1 MKRIYPIL
9 LIGLLSM
16 FFAEVFSGASTMWFL
31 DPWGIFLTFP
41 LYLFHVLFFLWI
53 ALEYEKTSI
62 QQLYLFGVIFALYE
76 AWITK
81 VLWAGYIDS
90 AGPGLGTF
98 FGIAIAEYSILVFF
112 WHPVMSFLVP
122 VLVFQVL
129 TGRVFSKHATI
140 LLKSRRS
147 LIFVAIAIVVLSSF
161 IANGNSFNIVTAN
174 ISVIGTLILIF
185 LARKVSVSSD
195 ITSLHLKKKHFWIV
209 TAYLLI
215 LYVVTFFILL
225 PERIPVTIAP
235 YILIILSY
243 VVIAAILVKSKPSY
257 DFVEP
262 LSEGFYSAKDVFYF
276 SVLLLLSVN
285 FACLLPSVSTALLT
299 ISYLFLMVSGPFLFL
314 KECLSIIRKSRH

>member
-31 DPWGIFLTFP
+31 SLPGIFLTFP

-53 ALEYEKTSI
+53 AVEYRKTDI
-62 QQLYLFGVIFALYE
+62 QQLYLLGTIFALYE
-76 AWITK
+76 AWVTK
-81 VLWAGYIDS
+81 VLWAGYMDS

-112 WHPVMSFLVP
+112 WHSVMSFLVP

-129 TGRVFSKHATI
+129 TGRVFSNHAAFIHKNRRNFTMVVVTII
-140 LLKSRRS
+140 LLSN
-147 LIFVAIAIVVLSSF
+147 F

-174 ISVIGTLILIF
+174 ISVLGTLFLIF
-185 LARKVSVSSD
+185 LVRKASLGSD
-195 ITSLHLKKKHFWIV
+195 ITYLHFKKKHFLMV

-215 LYVVTFFILL
+215 LYIVTFFALL

-235 YILIILSY
+235 YVSIILSY
-243 VVIAAILVKSKPSY
+243 VVIVTILAKSKPSAV
-257 DFVEP
+257 FVEP
-262 LSEGFYSAKDVFYF
+262 LPKGSYSAKDVFKF
-276 SVLLLLSVN
+276 SLILVFAVN
-285 FACLLPSVSTALLT
+285 LACILPSVSTALLT
-299 ISYLFLMVSGPFLFL
+299 ITYLFLVAAGPFLFL
-314 KECLSIIRKSRH
+314 KVCLNIFRESRH